1 MVRRKQDRQQLR
13 VGPSHEGGALGH
25 EEELPVD
32 SMPREQLGNQHSR
45 QGRAERTESQR
56 RGQRALA
63 ASYQIKDRKQQDDAV
78 LPAHEGRKAGKRSHQ
93 RVATESLVLPRPQP
107 DEGEQR
113 HGEQRRAVGV
123 GRRDRGVVHGRRG
136 EPGDEGSP
144 QGWSRTKQHTATR

>member
-1 MVRRKQDRQQLR
+1 M
-13 VGPSHEGGALGH
+13 GH

-78 LPAHEGRKAGKRSHQ
+78 LPAHEGRKAGKRSPSTRSD
-93 RVATESLVLPRPQP
+93 RVARPP
-107 DEGEQR
+107 SSS
-113 HGEQRRAVGV
+113 A
-123 GRRDRGVVHGRRG
+123 RRG
-136 EPGDEGSP
+136 
-144 QGWSRTKQHTATR
+144 